1 MKGKSSENEKKERKK
16 ERKEI
21 GNERKVTESGNKF
34 VLVILEVIA
43 VICSNQVRKVL
54 RSPTGSGH

>member
-1 MKGKSSENEKKERKK
+1 MKKEK

-43 VICSNQVRKVL
+43 VICSNQVRKEL